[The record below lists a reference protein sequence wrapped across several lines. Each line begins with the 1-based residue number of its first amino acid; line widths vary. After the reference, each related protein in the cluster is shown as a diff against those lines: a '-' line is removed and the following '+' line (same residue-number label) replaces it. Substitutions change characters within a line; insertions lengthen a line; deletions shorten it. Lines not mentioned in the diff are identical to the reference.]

1 MMPSSDHILSRVIAV
16 LSEQVLPEMP
26 ASTWSAANVRACIG
40 LLTCAQDSATLA
52 QHLAATDAMLV
63 HFLQQVADS
72 DERWLDA
79 SLRSRMRAVLTNS
92 SKQPLAGDHPQE
104 VREVLS
110 YIVTLSTGRRSPWF
124 EQHLRECLA
133 ALNEAEFR
141 RVARASK
148 LMPF

>member
-40 LLTCAQDSATLA
+40 LLTCVQDSTTLA
-52 QHLAATDAMLV
+52 QHLAPTDAVLV
-63 HFLQQVADS
+63 HFLQQVAES

-79 SLRSRMRAVLTNS
+79 ALRSRVRSALNNS
-92 SKQPLAGDHPQE
+92 SKQPLAADYPQE
-104 VREVLS
+104 VRQVLS
-110 YIVTLSTGRRSPWF
+110 HIVTLSVGRRSPWF